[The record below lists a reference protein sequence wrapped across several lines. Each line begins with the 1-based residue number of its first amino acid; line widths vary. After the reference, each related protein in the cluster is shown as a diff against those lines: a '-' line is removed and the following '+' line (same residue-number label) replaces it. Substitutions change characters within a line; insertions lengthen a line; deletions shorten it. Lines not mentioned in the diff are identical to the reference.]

1 MKNTFAANQS
11 NIEEIFNE
19 ENFSGAIMGM
29 GLSKSYQQGS
39 KKICIYNTINGQDK
53 LVFNNN
59 KVECPVEYPER
70 KKNNCFHYY
79 FATNLAFFSLKTYY
93 IPHHLELIQAYR

>member
-1 MKNTFAANQS
+1 MKNTLAIEHS

-53 LVFNNN
+53 LVFTNNE
-59 KVECPVEYPER
+59 VECPSEYPGR
-70 KKNNCFHYY
+70 KK
-79 FATNLAFFSLKTYY
+79 K
-93 IPHHLELIQAYR
+93 

>member
-1 MKNTFAANQS
+1 MQIPIRIFYFFTVLSFLFIKNTFAVNQGE
-11 NIEEIFNE
+11 IEKIFNE
-19 ENFSGAIMGM
+19 KNFSGAIMGM

-53 LVFNNN
+53 LVLKNN

-70 KKNNCFHYY
+70 KK
-79 FATNLAFFSLKTYY
+79 K
-93 IPHHLELIQAYR
+93 

>member
-1 MKNTFAANQS
+1 MVVLISRFFEFDQCSLKTFHFFTALCCIFMNNTFAVDKS
-11 NIEEIFNE
+11 DIEKIFNVK
-19 ENFSGAIMGM
+19 NFSGAIMGM

-53 LVFNNN
+53 LVFKNN

-70 KKNNCFHYY
+70 KK
-79 FATNLAFFSLKTYY
+79 K
-93 IPHHLELIQAYR
+93 

>member
-1 MKNTFAANQS
+1 MRISLKIFSFFTVLSYVFIKNTFAEDQN

-53 LVFNNN
+53 LVFKNN
-59 KVECPVEYPER
+59 KVKCPAEYPE
-70 KKNNCFHYY
+70 KKN
-79 FATNLAFFSLKTYY
+79 K
-93 IPHHLELIQAYR
+93 

>member
-1 MKNTFAANQS
+1 MQIPIRIFYFFTVLSFLFIKNTFAVNQGE
-11 NIEEIFNE
+11 IEKIFNE
-19 ENFSGAIMGM
+19 KNFSGAIMGM

-53 LVFNNN
+53 LVFKNN

-70 KKNNCFHYY
+70 KK
-79 FATNLAFFSLKTYY
+79 K
-93 IPHHLELIQAYR
+93 

>member
-1 MKNTFAANQS
+1 MPIRIFYFLTVLSFLFMKNTFAVDQS
-11 NIEEIFNE
+11 EIEKIFNE
-19 ENFSGAIMGM
+19 KNFSGAIMGM

-53 LVFNNN
+53 LVLKNN

-70 KKNNCFHYY
+70 KK
-79 FATNLAFFSLKTYY
+79 K
-93 IPHHLELIQAYR
+93 

>member
-1 MKNTFAANQS
+1 MQIPIRIFYFFTVLSFLFIKNTFAVRPGD
-11 NIEEIFNE
+11 IEKIFNE
-19 ENFSGAIMGM
+19 KNFSGAIMGM

-53 LVFNNN
+53 LVFKNN

-70 KKNNCFHYY
+70 KK
-79 FATNLAFFSLKTYY
+79 K
-93 IPHHLELIQAYR
+93 

>member
-1 MKNTFAANQS
+1 VQIPIRIFYFFTVLSFLFIKNTFAVNQGE
-11 NIEEIFNE
+11 IEKIFNE
-19 ENFSGAIMGM
+19 KNFSGAIMGM

-53 LVFNNN
+53 LVFKNN

-70 KKNNCFHYY
+70 KK
-79 FATNLAFFSLKTYY
+79 K
-93 IPHHLELIQAYR
+93 